1 MEAYY
6 PNAII
11 LSYYKYCL
19 NLRSYGFISW
29 NAYDDFT
36 HSELARSWGSKKE
49 MEQSLNSQRIP
60 VELKVPYKANKETI
74 LE

>member
-1 MEAYY
+1 MKAYY
-6 PNAII
+6 LNAII

-19 NLRSYGFISW
+19 NFRSYRFISW

-36 HSELARSWGSKKE
+36 DSELARSWGSKKE

-60 VELKVPYKANKETI
+60 VELKVSYKANRETI

>member
-1 MEAYY
+1 MKAYY

-49 MEQSLNSQRIP
+49 MEHFICADLSTVTWETSLR
-60 VELKVPYKANKETI
+60 EL
-74 LE
+74 